1 MSEKSKINRRQ
12 FIQRSALGS
21 AAMGM
26 ALGEGHGEAP
36 EVPARVPASDKVT
49 VGMIGVGARAQELMQ
64 AIMTLPGTEIVGVCD
79 AYKGRTDRAV
89 ARTKGRAK
97 VYKDYK
103 EILADKS
110 IDTVVI
116 ATPDHWHATIAI
128 DAVRAGKD
136 VYIEKP
142 MTYAVEEGNNIIA
155 EVKKAG
161 RILQVGS
168 QGMSSRTQQKARE
181 IIASGKLGQV
191 TMVRALYNR
200 NTAGGA
206 WIYPIPPDASPQ
218 TVDWERFLGPA
229 PKRPYDPARF
239 FRWRCYWDY
248 SGGNSTDLFVH
259 LMTTIHFLMN
269 AKAPQTTVAHGALYR
284 WKDSRDVP
292 DTINAILEYS
302 EGFMVTLSSTFNNQ
316 GTSEGGFQIL
326 GTEGSLI
333 LGDNSLTFHP
343 ENVHEDNRWIVE
355 SWPRALEEAYYK
367 DPKVRKAEVPSS
379 WEPKVNQG
387 MERWEEEGKESTLV
401 HVEHFFDCVRTRKQ
415 PVEDAL
421 TGHRAAAV
429 AHLVNLSYKQKK
441 MVHWDFARETVKA

>member
-97 VYKDYK
+97 VYKEYK

-155 EVKKAG
+155 EVKKTG

-191 TMVRALYNR
+191 TMVRAFYNR

-218 TVDWERFLGPA
+218 TVNWEMFLGPA
-229 PKRPYDPARF
+229 PKRSVDYARF
-239 FRWRCYWDY
+239 FRWRCYRDY
-248 SGGNSTDLFVH
+248 SGGIATDLFVH
-259 LMTTIHFLMN
+259 LVTSIHFMMN
-269 AKAPQTTVAHGALYR
+269 AKMPANFVAMGQLYR
-284 WKDSRDVP
+284 WKESRDVP
-292 DTINAILEYS
+292 DTVNAILEYP
-302 EGFMVTLSSTFNNQ
+302 EGFTANLSSTFNNQ
-316 GTSEGGFQIL
+316 LSSEGGFQIL
-326 GTEGSLI
+326 GTKGSLV
-333 LGDNSLTFHP
+333 LGNGLSFHP
-343 ENVHEDNRWIVE
+343 EIVSEDNRWIVE
-355 SWPRALEEAYYK
+355 SWPETLEEAYYK
-367 DPKVRKAEVPSS
+367 DPKVRSEELPNTREPEVLA
-379 WEPKVNQG
+379 G
-387 MERWEEEGKESTLV
+387 EEEFREIGFDATIL
-401 HVEHFFDCVRTRKQ
+401 HFRNFFSCVKTRKQ
-415 PVEDAL
+415 PLQDAL
-421 TGHRAAAV
+421 AGHRNAAC
-429 AHLVNLSYKQKK
+429 AHLINQSIRERR
-441 MVHWDFARETVKA
+441 MVSWDVGKETAKA